1 MTLTPL
7 AKVLIIMNNYFHD
20 VATAMLFSSAIVMWL
35 LGRKAAADG
44 PAAARW
50 FAGSYRT
57 LTRIAQFAIVWIVIG
72 GIPRTVWFEQVE
84 WNMADPSNKYLFT
97 ALMVKHAVMWIFVV
111 AGVVLWAR
119 MRKMIA
125 SAVPPGAPAGGADD
139 ADVS

>member
-1 MTLTPL
+1 MELSPL
-7 AKVLIIMNNYFHD
+7 AKVLVIMNNYFHD

-44 PAAARW
+44 PAAIRW

-57 LTRIAQFAIVWIVIG
+57 LTRIAQFAIVWIVLG

-97 ALMVKHAVMWIFVV
+97 ALMVKHAFMWILVV
-111 AGVVLWAR
+111 GGVVLWAR
-119 MRKMIA
+119 MRKMISSGTA
-125 SAVPPGAPAGGADD
+125 PGAPAGGTGD